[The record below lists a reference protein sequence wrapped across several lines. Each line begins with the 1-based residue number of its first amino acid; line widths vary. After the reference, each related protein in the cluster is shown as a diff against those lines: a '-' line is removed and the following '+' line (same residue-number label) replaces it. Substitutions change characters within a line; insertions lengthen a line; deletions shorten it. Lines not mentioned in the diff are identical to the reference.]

1 MKDLKR
7 EIYQK
12 NISTTNTAS
21 KLIDKL
27 MDENNTENVS
37 LRNAN
42 GQVITFERIAIVSLN
57 EPNIYYAILVPVS
70 ELPDIENNE
79 GIVLKLDIY
88 HENFIVVNDE
98 KLCDSVLT
106 EYERMINED
115 NDDSNDDSD
124 DKN

>member
-1 MKDLKR
+1 MKDLKQ

-21 KLIDKL
+21 KLINKL

-70 ELPDIENNE
+70 ELPDIEDNE
-79 GIVLKLDIY
+79 GIV
-88 HENFIVVNDE
+88 FNDE

-115 NDDSNDDSD
+115 NDYSNDDSD
-124 DKN
+124 DKNQLKIIDKIIKS

>member
-1 MKDLKR
+1 MKDLKQ

-70 ELPDIENNE
+70 ELLDIEDNE

-88 HENFIVVNDE
+88 HESFIVVNDE